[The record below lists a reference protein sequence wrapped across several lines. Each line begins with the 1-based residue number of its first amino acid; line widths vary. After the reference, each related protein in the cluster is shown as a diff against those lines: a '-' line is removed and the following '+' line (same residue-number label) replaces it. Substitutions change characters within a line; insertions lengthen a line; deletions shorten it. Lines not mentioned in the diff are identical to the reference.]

1 MSAMLRL
8 SLAFKESKESLY
20 AVLNSLGAKDGATR
34 SRLDKRLGGG
44 SAAMLATL
52 SSSQLSQND
61 KLLHAVS
68 SSFMRSQH
76 YVASQFSAAGCHLQ
90 FIFFV

>member
-20 AVLNSLGAKDGATR
+20 AVLNSLGAKNGVTR

-68 SSFMRSQH
+68 SSILRSQH
-76 YVASQFSAAGCHLQ
+76 YIASQSSAAGCYLPC
-90 FIFFV
+90 IFFV